1 MHLYLSISI
10 FFNQVSVKINV
21 STPTDVYFCRD
32 KDQVN
37 LLRQQ
42 LVESTKVS
50 ENLRKE
56 LTVYE
61 KLYKLSME
69 GRDAEVHK
77 EGNFKIFWFASI

>member
-1 MHLYLSISI
+1 MYLYLSISI

-21 STPTDVYFCRD
+21 STPTDVYSCRD

-50 ENLRKE
+50 ENLKKE

-61 KLYKLSME
+61 KLYKLSLE
-69 GRDAEVHK
+69 GRDVEVHK
-77 EGNFKIFWFASI
+77 EGNFKFFWFASI